1 MTNENTKELIL
12 DKSMEL
18 FAKNGFAAVSMRDI
32 SDAVGIKASS
42 IYYHFESKQ
51 ALFDAM
57 IERADVMTEQLRSL
71 FTDAL
76 GKANKV
82 EKEMFVLA
90 GVHFLK
96 GYLMNKKILP
106 LLKILECE
114 RFHSKEADKIW
125 KKMFFDAPMEHE
137 TKTFEELIKRGIISN
152 GDASKLAFE
161 YQAII
166 SMGYFTGNFN
176 AVEKALSDFYDR
188 VFKGGE

>member
-57 IERADVMTEQLRSL
+57 IERADDLTGNLRSI

-76 GKANKV
+76 GKIDKV

-125 KKMFFDAPMEHE
+125 KKMLFDAPMEHE
-137 TKTFEELIKRGIISN
+137 TKTFEELMKRGLIHKS
-152 GDASKLAFE
+152 DASQLAFE

-166 SMGYFTGNFN
+166 NMGYFTGN
-176 AVEKALSDFYDR
+176 AGAIEKTLGDFYDR

>member
-57 IERADVMTEQLRSL
+57 IERAEDLTGNLRSL
-71 FTDAL
+71 FTGAL
-76 GKANKV
+76 EKTDKV

-106 LLKILECE
+106 LLRILECE

-125 KKMFFDAPMEHE
+125 KKMFFEEPIEHE
-137 TKTFEELIKRGIISN
+137 TNTFELLMQRGLIHST
-152 GDASKLAFE
+152 DASKLAFE

-166 SMGYFTGNFN
+166 SMGYFTGNVD
-176 AVEKALSDFYDR
+176 ATEQALGDFYER
-188 VFKGGE
+188 IFKG